1 MQDTIH
7 AEGRANPC
15 VTETL
20 AKLGKLA
27 KGLLAIAAAVSVC
40 EMVTAGAWSKEF
52 GSQIAPWSGAIVAG
66 SIGSGVSAILGPM
79 GAVVGGITGGIIG
92 SVAGEGACSD
102 LASWFYSGTSGLS
115 AVELLR
121 GSLED
126 ARKQAKKCTQRTGQ
140 NYQVHQP
147 ISADLKTIT
156 CGAPSAST
164 LERIM
169 NTPSI
174 PRGTADAGVEVRI

>member
-7 AEGRANPC
+7 AEGRANSY

-20 AKLGKLA
+20 AKLGKLS
-27 KGLLAIAAAVSVC
+27 KGLLAIAAAVSGC

-66 SIGSGVSAILGPM
+66 SIGSGVSAILGPV

-102 LASWFYSGTSGLS
+102 LASWFYSGIPGFS
-115 AVELLR
+115 AVELVG
-121 GSLED
+121 GS
-126 ARKQAKKCTQRTGQ
+126 
-140 NYQVHQP
+140 
-147 ISADLKTIT
+147 SADLKTIT

-174 PRGTADAGVEVRI
+174 PRSTADAGAEV